1 MKIII
6 KIKDT
11 ATLDRIEQFNRALGI
26 VQRTGHQATDYLKID
41 GYSDVIESISKE
53 V

>member
-11 ATLDRIEQFNRALGI
+11 ATLSRIEEFGKFLVLIGDGGI
-26 VQRTGHQATDYLKID
+26 HTDEFR
-41 GYSDVIESISKE
+41 DVIESIDRE
-53 V
+53 W